1 MDRKAYHMILKRRGY
16 DVISQ
21 MYSCKYLVL
30 SFSNALFTILDS
42 NVMLRNPCLRFH
54 VLPRIN
60 IRTMILGSSSFLEQ
74 VKPHFLPPL
83 FPWRY
88 ISTLFASRS
97 TSARF
102 LDALGEVIV
111 HGKNP
116 RILLHRYSTL
126 KTESLALG
134 GLEANVISRW
144 KVARQLATTN
154 ETTTKRF
161 DQVADKLNVEEGETE
176 LGRSRS

>member
-30 SFSNALFTILDS
+30 SFSNALFTVLDS
-42 NVMLRNPCLRFH
+42 NVTLRNPCLRFH

-83 FPWRY
+83 FPRSY
-88 ISTLFASRS
+88 ISTRFASRS
-97 TSARF
+97 TNARF
-102 LDALGEVIV
+102 LDAWEKLSCTE
-111 HGKNP
+111 
-116 RILLHRYSTL
+116 
-126 KTESLALG
+126 KTREYCY
-134 GLEANVISRW
+134 N
-144 KVARQLATTN
+144 
-154 ETTTKRF
+154 
-161 DQVADKLNVEEGETE
+161 DKDGV
-176 LGRSRS
+176 SRSWRAGGERNFTVKSRETASHDEWNDNEEVRPGCG